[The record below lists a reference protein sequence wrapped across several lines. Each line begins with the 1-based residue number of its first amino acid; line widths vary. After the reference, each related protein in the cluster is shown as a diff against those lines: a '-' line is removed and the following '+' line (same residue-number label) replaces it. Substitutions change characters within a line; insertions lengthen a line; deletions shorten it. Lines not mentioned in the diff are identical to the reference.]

1 LPILA
6 LETSTSLSSLVL
18 IPDDGGSGWL
28 LEFPSQMQLVRVL
41 TTRVREVLALA
52 SMRPTAIAVGLGP
65 GSFTGLR
72 IGVTTAKALA
82 HAWRLPLAGVSS
94 LEVLAAPVVAEGHL
108 AATFAFARRG
118 FVYASIYGP
127 GQDGRPHVVVPPDVI
142 AVDRIADFVT
152 LGEEKPVLCGDFASM
167 PEAAQILPV
176 AAASLRVVDAAPSAC
191 WVATLAAP
199 MLASPDPKA
208 VFSLHPLYM
217 LASQAERMKGVD
229 LGQS

>member
-1 LPILA
+1 LA
-6 LETSTSLSSLVL
+6 LETSTSLSSAAL

-41 TTRVREVLALA
+41 VKRVREVMAMA
-52 SMRPTAIAVGLGP
+52 SMRPTRVAVGLGP

-94 LEVLAAPVVAEGHL
+94 LEVLAAPVVAEGEL
-108 AATFAFARRG
+108 AATFAYARRG

-127 GQDGRPHVVVPPDVI
+127 GQDRRPHVIVPPDVI
-142 AVDRIADFVT
+142 AIDRLADFLT
-152 LGEEKPVLCGDFASM
+152 LGEERPVICGDFASM
-167 PEAAQILPV
+167 PEAAEVL
-176 AAASLRVVDAAPSAC
+176 ALASASLRTVDAAPSAR

-199 MLASPDPKA
+199 SLAAPDLQA
-208 VFSLHPLYM
+208 VFSLHPIYM

>member
-82 HAWRLPLAGVSS
+82 HAWHLSLAGVSS

-167 PEAAQILPV
+167 PEAAEVV
-176 AAASLRVVDAAPSAC
+176 AAASLRVVDAAPLAR

-199 MLASPDPKA
+199 LLASPDPKA